1 MTESAKAKILI
12 LDNQNLLSNELLEY
26 LEQHEY
32 ECTLPK
38 DFEKAFQVIEQALFD
53 IVLCDVNCFPER
65 GLELLRRCKA
75 SCPEVAFIMLEKD
88 GTVDS
93 CMHYIREGAYDYVSG
108 PFTAEI
114 ILPAL
119 HRSLE
124 RKRLR
129 EENIRFREELA
140 AKYDFS
146 QIIGQSAAIRSILEK
161 IKRIAHTKSTVL
173 ITGESSTGK
182 EVIARAI
189 HYNSPRRDRPMVAV
203 NCASIPRELIES
215 EFFGHVKGS
224 FTGAVATKRGLF
236 EEANQSTLF
245 LDEIGEMDLGLQVK
259 ILRAIEDEEIRRVGD
274 TQPIR
279 LDLRIIAATNRD
291 LSQAVEE
298 GKFRKDLFYRLNIVS
313 IHIPPLRERRED
325 IPPLAHFFLE
335 KYRRKHNR
343 NIQGFTQE
351 TLQQLMDCDWPGNV
365 RELENAIEQAVV
377 MTDEPWV
384 KIKDISCLLP
394 ERKGSIRVSLPVSDT
409 KLKTTL
415 REVQKIAERELI
427 ARVIQEC
434 DGNRTQAAAKLG
446 VSRRALLYKLKS
458 MNLKGQEGGILQCDQ
473 NLLDLR

>member
-1 MTESAKAKILI
+1 MTETAKAKILI
-12 LDNQNLLSNELLEY
+12 LDNRKLLSDELLEY
-26 LEQHEY
+26 LDQHEY
-32 ECTLPK
+32 ECTLLK
-38 DFEKAFQVIEQALFD
+38 DFEQTLHIIDQALFD

-75 SCPEVAFIMLEKD
+75 CCPEVAFVMLEKD
-88 GTVDS
+88 GTIDS

-124 RKRLR
+124 RKRLQ
-129 EENIRFREELA
+129 EDNVRFREELGE
-140 AKYDFS
+140 KYDFR
-146 QIIGQSAAIRSILEK
+146 QIIGQSAATRSILEK

-173 ITGESSTGK
+173 ITGESGTGK

-325 IPPLAHFFLE
+325 IPPLANFFLE

-343 NIQGFTQE
+343 AIQGFTE
-351 TLQQLMDCDWPGNV
+351 DTLRQLVECDWHGNV

-377 MTDEPWV
+377 MTDEPWI

-394 ERKGSIRVSLPVSDT
+394 ERNGSIHVSLPFSET

-415 REVQKIAERELI
+415 RELREIAERELI
-427 ARVIQEC
+427 ARVMQQC

-446 VSRRALLYKLKS
+446 ISRRALLYKLKT
-458 MNLKGQEGGILQCDQ
+458 MKLNDQ
-473 NLLDLR
+473 SRLVSG

>member
-1 MTESAKAKILI
+1 MTESDKAKILI
-12 LDNQNLLSNELLEY
+12 LDNRQLLSNELLEC
-26 LEQHEY
+26 LDRHAY
-32 ECTLPK
+32 ECTVLR
-38 DFEKAFQVIEQALFD
+38 DFEQARQIIEQALFD
-53 IVLCDVNCFPER
+53 IVLCDVDCFPER
-65 GLELLRRCKA
+65 GLELLHKCKA
-75 SCPEVAFIMLEKD
+75 SCPESAFIMLEKD
-88 GTVDS
+88 GTIDS

-124 RKRLR
+124 RKRLQ

-140 AKYDFS
+140 AKYNFS
-146 QIIGQSAAIRSILEK
+146 KIIGLSPAIRSVLDK

-173 ITGESSTGK
+173 ITGESGTGK

-224 FTGAVATKRGLF
+224 FTGAVSTKRGLF
-236 EEANQSTLF
+236 EEANQSTLL
-245 LDEIGEMDLGLQVK
+245 LDEIGEMDLGLQAK

-298 GKFRKDLFYRLNIVS
+298 GRFRKDLFYRLNIVS

-325 IPPLAHFFLE
+325 IPPLANFFLE
-335 KYRRKHNR
+335 KYRRKHDR

-351 TLQQLMDCDWPGNV
+351 TLRQLMDCDWPGNV

-377 MTDEPWV
+377 MSDEPWITV
-384 KIKDISCLLP
+384 KDISCLLP
-394 ERKGSIRVSLPVSDT
+394 ERNGSIHVSLPVSET

-415 REVQKIAERELI
+415 REVQRIAERELI
-427 ARVIQEC
+427 ARVIEAC

-446 VSRRALLYKLKS
+446 MSRRGLLYKLKA
-458 MNLKGQEGGILQCDQ
+458 MKLNDQ
-473 NLLDLR
+473 KV